1 LTPQGRQK
9 IEENKGNSASA
20 KGRKGNAIQM
30 LMLALFTAF
39 SLCKPT
45 KYMFVCD
52 LPSVRVSVIQFPTF
66 CFEYLATFQ
75 ITDTLNFE
83 FLFSGPSVTLIIRH
97 VLQAGTLDYHG
108 LKKKFWPAHENFI
121 KF

>member
-9 IEENKGNSASA
+9 IEENEGNSASV
-20 KGRKGNAIQM
+20 KGGKGNAIQM

-75 ITDTLNFE
+75 LTDTLNFE
-83 FLFSGPSVTLIIRH
+83 FLFSGLLCHINHTPCVTGRH
-97 VLQAGTLDYHG
+97 IG
-108 LKKKFWPAHENFI
+108 LPWAQKEILAST
-121 KF
+121 